1 MVDFKLVM
9 FHQAMAQTQKKQQTQ
24 RDFINP
30 QPHCWFITILGVTP
44 LNQPSEFIDAE
55 LIMLIL
61 APISSMSRSIGCWTE
76 SNDESNGLHKT
87 RFPERVVFEFRIPNI
102 SNWFK
107 LIQIDHIGC
116 QIWNEWPK
124 WPSKFS
130 GPCPLRSVP
139 KPSSL
144 TWWVAKT
151 RCSRSCSSNMEF
163 MPKREEGRIMIYH
176 IYASFKLAFIHVYPT
191 SLWFNMFRSSVQ
203 DLQDIL

>member
-1 MVDFKLVM
+1 M
-9 FHQAMAQTQKKQQTQ
+9 
-24 RDFINP
+24 
-30 QPHCWFITILGVTP
+30 TP
-44 LNQPSEFIDAE
+44 LNPSEFIDAE
-55 LIMLIL
+55 LIL
-61 APISSMSRSIGCWTE
+61 APISSMSRSIGCWTTE

-107 LIQIDHIGC
+107 LIILDAFFR
-116 QIWNEWPK
+116 NEWPK

-139 KPSSL
+139 KPASL

-163 MPKREEGRIMIYH
+163 MPKREEGLEGRIMIYH